1 MQSPEPRPEPL
12 GSIGR
17 GPHVISIQSQ
27 VAHGHVGNSAAAFPM
42 QALGVEVAAVPTTLL
57 SNHPIYPTLR
67 GRVLD
72 AALVADLLLGLEE
85 RGLIEAAGAV
95 LTGYLGSSENG
106 AAVADFIARAKARN
120 PALLYVC
127 DPVIGDEGSGV
138 FVAEGVVAALRDRL
152 VPAASIL
159 TPNQF
164 ELELLAGASA
174 RSAEALC
181 AAAARLGEPGPQCLV
196 VTGCALEDTPE
207 GQIETIV
214 YDAGALRR
222 FRAPRLPIKPYGA
235 GDLFA
240 GLLVAHLVTGSD
252 LVRAAETA
260 SAAVFAVLQRTIAEK
275 SYELRISLSDFVSLP
290 APAPSASA
298 AANESDRQQEHK
310 RADGRVDDR
319 GDKA

>member
-1 MQSPEPRPEPL
+1 MQSAEPSPEPP

-17 GPHVISIQSQ
+17 RPHVIAIQSQ
-27 VAHGHVGNSAAAFPM
+27 VAHGHVGNSAAVFPM

-57 SNHPIYPTLR
+57 SNHPVYPTMR

-72 AALVADLLLGLEE
+72 ADLVADLLLGLEE
-85 RGLIEAAGAV
+85 RGLIEATSAV
-95 LTGYLGSSENG
+95 LTGYLGSAENG
-106 AAVADFIARAKARN
+106 AVIADFIARAKARN

-138 FVAEGVVAALRDRL
+138 FVAEGVVAAFRDRL

-174 RSAEALC
+174 RSAEGLF
-181 AAAARLGEPGPQCLV
+181 AAAASLGPQRVV
-196 VTGCALEDTPE
+196 VTGCALDDTPA
-207 GQIETIV
+207 GAIETIV
-214 YDAGALRR
+214 YDAGALHRVST
-222 FRAPRLPIKPYGA
+222 PRLPIKPYGA

-240 GLLVAHLVTGSD
+240 GLLVAHLVTGED
-252 LVRAAETA
+252 LIRAAEKA
-260 SAAVFAVLQRTIAEK
+260 CAGIFAVLQRTIMEK
-275 SYELRISLSDFVSLP
+275 SYELRIVLADFMASP

-298 AANESDRQQEHK
+298 AANKSDHEQEQN
-310 RADGRVDDR
+310 RADGGVDDR
-319 GDKA
+319 GHNP